1 VEDFAAQIAAQIQA
15 HTCSTGLCHKWTH
28 EEIVLISPEDVA
40 DFAAEL
46 RTLIAVRD
54 GLIAHGYQ
62 LLEGEPTPRFE
73 AHEPGEPKPWTVKF
87 EQVLAAQRDAATGT
101 GVAPLRS
108 LARRGWL
115 RRLWT
120 PEA

>member
-1 VEDFAAQIAAQIQA
+1 VENFAAQIQE
-15 HTCSTGLCHKWTH
+15 HTCSAGLCHKWTH
-28 EEIVLISPEDVA
+28 EQVVLVSPEDVA

-62 LLEGEPTPRFE
+62 LLEGEPTPRFDPTD
-73 AHEPGEPKPWTVKF
+73 ATEPKPWTVRF
-87 EQVLAAQRDAATGT
+87 ERVLAAQRDAATGT
-101 GVAPLRS
+101 GAAPLRQ
-108 LARRGWL
+108 LAGRGWL

-120 PEA
+120 PDT

>member
-1 VEDFAAQIAAQIQA
+1 VDDFAELIAA
-15 HTCSTGLCHKWTH
+15 HSCSTGLCHKWTH
-28 EEIVLISPEDVA
+28 EEVVLISRADVA

-46 RTLIAVRD
+46 ATLVAVRD

-73 AHEPGEPKPWTVKF
+73 PSDDEEPKPWTVKF
-87 EQVLAAQRDAATGT
+87 ESVVPAPRAGAAAGPGVGAAGP
-101 GVAPLRS
+101 G
-108 LARRGWL
+108 ARRNWL